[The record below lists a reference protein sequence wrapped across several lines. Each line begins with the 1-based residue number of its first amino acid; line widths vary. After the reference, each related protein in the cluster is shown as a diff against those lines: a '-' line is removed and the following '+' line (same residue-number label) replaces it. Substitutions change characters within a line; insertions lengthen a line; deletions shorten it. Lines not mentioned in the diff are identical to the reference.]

1 MGIKMYIATTFS
13 YLSALAVVGYFVIMI
28 YLHVKFKNY
37 NPIYHAVSDYGVGSS
52 RKLQVLSG
60 ICNILSSLFLVFVLL
75 SWNNDFHFKTAAIV
89 MLGIRALTIFGVLIF
104 PTDLE
109 GDQKTTIGRLHYL
122 SAIIQF
128 TMTATIIFNLTPVFV
143 QMNISSIYTTTLVT
157 LTWITKISLVG
168 VILGM
173 FVSPIKKIFGIVERG
188 FLFSSALYFLIF
200 SILLPTLILS

>member
-1 MGIKMYIATTFS
+1 MNIITLLS
-13 YLSALAVVGYFVIMI
+13 YVSGLAVVGYFIIML

-37 NPIYHAVSDYGVGSS
+37 NPIYHAVSDYGVGES

-60 ICNILSSLFLVFVLL
+60 VCHIISSLLLVFVLL
-75 SWNNDFHFKTAAIV
+75 CWDKDFHFKTAAII
-89 MLGIRALTIFGVLIF
+89 MLGIRALTILGVLVF

-109 GDQKTTIGRLHYL
+109 GEKRTTTGRLHYL

-143 QMNISSIYTTTLVT
+143 QMGISSAYATTLVI
-157 LTWITKISLVG
+157 LTWITKISLIG

-173 FVSPIKKIFGIVERG
+173 FVSPIKKIFGLVERG

-200 SILLPTLILS
+200 SIMLPTLISLH